1 LPESNGQ
8 IEGEILSFLQERFG
22 VAPERLAGLKFYER
36 SDQIWVASAFPPPGI
51 GWKRPPGLRAFRRM
65 PDGLKPTSAFLIQ
78 LADRITASRILLSHE
93 ELLSL
98 LLGRSLPAPNPNGY
112 VALSHQGDVIGC
124 GRIRAGRL
132 QALIPTGRRRELLE
146 ILTADRVV

>member
-1 LPESNGQ
+1 MPESNGQ
-8 IEGEILSFLQERFG
+8 IEEEILSFLQERFG

-65 PDGLKPTSAFLIQ
+65 PDGLKPTSAFLI
-78 LADRITASRILLSHE
+78 LLGDHIISSRVFLSRE

-98 LLGRSLPAPNPNGY
+98 LLGRSLPAPDPDGY
-112 VALSHQGDVIGC
+112 VALSHQGDVVGC
-124 GRIRAGRL
+124 GRIRAGKL

-146 ILTADRVV
+146 ILSAD